1 MNASVFLDNSE
12 ELPRTKVRVI
22 KGNYPNAKPFAAMDF
37 YEKEK
42 SFVTLYLKPD
52 QVPVLLEKL
61 EAQFRTAV
69 MEYVDKLDEKELTN
83 VGD

>member
-1 MNASVFLDNSE
+1 MNASIFLDNSE
-12 ELPRTKVRVI
+12 EIPRTKVRVL
-22 KGNYPNAKPFAAMDF
+22 KGSYRDAKPFAAIDF
-37 YEKEK
+37 YEEEK
-42 SFVTLYLKPD
+42 SFVTLHLKPD

-61 EAQFRTAV
+61 EAQFRVAV